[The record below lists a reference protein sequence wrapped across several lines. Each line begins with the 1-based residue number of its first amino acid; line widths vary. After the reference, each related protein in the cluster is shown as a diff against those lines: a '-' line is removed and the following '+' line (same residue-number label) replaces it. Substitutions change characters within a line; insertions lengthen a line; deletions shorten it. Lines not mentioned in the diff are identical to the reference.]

1 METTLIG
8 QEEAVDICNKALENP
23 IHLFVLG
30 PHGIG
35 KTSLILDFLKSY
47 ARKHDLDINDKD
59 YFLHLTAEQD
69 RGIHT
74 VRAKLADFIKS
85 SLRNRHIRRWVFF
98 DDVDSL
104 PEVSQQALRRPME
117 QYAHLTCFIF
127 ASRSSESLI
136 YALQSR
142 CQPIHVLPVSLM
154 LYSEK
159 LLSRLNYKIADE
171 NVVQWIN
178 ASAFSSVAEFNR
190 MVQVLKWIAPENP
203 TMTDVKKV
211 CSTHDYEKIIP
222 LVHALMNAD
231 GNAIFKHIGILWQNG
246 MSFEDILHAINHT
259 TEMYFVLSSVQQE
272 RLYGFLVT
280 GWSFYSQSRCSFMD
294 LLCCAQD
301 NSLLVNNTPLYN
313 TSKDN
318 FPTKH

>member
-1 METTLIG
+1 METSLLG
-8 QEEAVDICNKALENP
+8 QEEAVDICNKALKNP
-23 IHLFVLG
+23 THLFILG

-35 KTSLILDFLKSY
+35 KTSLAMDFLKSY
-47 ARKHDLDINDKD
+47 AKMHDLDINDKD
-59 YFLHLTAEQD
+59 YFLHLTADQD

-85 SLRNRHIRRWVFF
+85 SLRNPSLRRWVFF

-142 CQPIHVLPVSLM
+142 CQPVYVQPVAIMMYAPQIIASFNYEIKDERVLQWL
-154 LYSEK
+154 
-159 LLSRLNYKIADE
+159 IA
-171 NVVQWIN
+171 
-178 ASAFSSVAEFNR
+178 SSFSSVAEFKR
-190 MVQVLKWIAPENP
+190 MVQILQWIAPSNP
-203 TMTDVKKV
+203 SLTDVRKV

-222 LVHALMNAD
+222 LVRALIQSDHEEVYRNI
-231 GNAIFKHIGILWQNG
+231 GNLWQNG
-246 MSFEDILHAINHT
+246 MSFEDILHAINYT
-259 TEMYFVLSSVQQE
+259 TDLYFVLTSIEQE
-272 RLYGFLVT
+272 RLYSFLVS
-280 GWSFYSQSRCSFMD
+280 GWSFYSQSRCSFLD

-301 NSLLVNNTPLYN
+301 NSLL
-313 TSKDN
+313 
-318 FPTKH
+318 

>member
-1 METTLIG
+1 METSLLG
-8 QEEAVDICNKALENP
+8 QEEAIDICSKALKNP
-23 IHLFVLG
+23 THLFILG

-35 KTSLILDFLKSY
+35 KTTLAMDFLKSY
-47 ARKHDLDINDKD
+47 AKMHDLDINDKD
-59 YFLHLTAEQD
+59 YFLHLTADQD

-85 SLRNRHIRRWVFF
+85 SLRNPSLRRWVFF

-142 CQPIHVLPVSLM
+142 CQPVYVQPVAIM
-154 LYSEK
+154 LYAPQIIASF
-159 LLSRLNYKIADE
+159 NYEIKDERVLQWLIA
-171 NVVQWIN
+171 
-178 ASAFSSVAEFNR
+178 SSFSSVAEFKR
-190 MVQVLKWIAPENP
+190 MVQILQWIAPSNP
-203 TMTDVKKV
+203 SLTDVRKV

-222 LVHALMNAD
+222 LVRALIEANYEEVYRNI
-231 GNAIFKHIGILWQNG
+231 GNLWQNG
-246 MSFEDILHAINHT
+246 MSFEDILHAINYT
-259 TEMYFVLSSVQQE
+259 TDLYFVLNSLQQE
-272 RLYGFLVT
+272 RLYSFLVS
-280 GWSFYSQSRCSFMD
+280 GWSFYSQSRCSFLD

-301 NSLLVNNTPLYN
+301 NGLL
-313 TSKDN
+313 
-318 FPTKH
+318 

>member
-1 METTLIG
+1 METSLLG
-8 QEEAVDICNKALENP
+8 QEEAIDICSKALKNP
-23 IHLFVLG
+23 THLFILG

-35 KTSLILDFLKSY
+35 KTTLAIDFLKSY
-47 ARKHDLDINDKD
+47 AKMHDLDINDKD
-59 YFLHLTAEQD
+59 YFLHLTADQD

-85 SLRNRHIRRWVFF
+85 SLRNPSLRRWVFF

-142 CQPIHVLPVSLM
+142 CQPVYVQPVAIMMYATQIIESFNYEIKDERVLQWL
-154 LYSEK
+154 
-159 LLSRLNYKIADE
+159 IA
-171 NVVQWIN
+171 
-178 ASAFSSVAEFNR
+178 SSFSSVAEFKR
-190 MVQVLKWIAPENP
+190 MVQILQWIAPSNP
-203 TMTDVKKV
+203 SLTDVRKV

-222 LVHALMNAD
+222 LVRALIEANNEEVYRNI
-231 GNAIFKHIGILWQNG
+231 GNLWQNG
-246 MSFEDILHAINHT
+246 MSFEDILHAINYT
-259 TEMYFVLSSVQQE
+259 TDLYFVLNSLQQE
-272 RLYGFLVT
+272 RLYSFLVS
-280 GWSFYSQSRCSFMD
+280 GWSFYSQSRCSFLD

-301 NSLLVNNTPLYN
+301 NGLL
-313 TSKDN
+313 
-318 FPTKH
+318 